1 MRQKPDNNYQG
12 LSPAPDAA
20 WGETDDTMNILKAK
34 RIRHFLRLTYP
45 VRVVAQGLSFR
56 GEYPDLPGCSYES
69 ESIEALYRNL
79 DALRRQWITE
89 QVLAGDPVPLPNSH
103 TQPRGAADTLLA
115 PTGRDASDDEPPLPR
130 AHSVDA

>member
-1 MRQKPDNNYQG
+1 
-12 LSPAPDAA
+12 
-20 WGETDDTMNILKAK
+20 MNILKAK

-45 VRVVAQGLSFR
+45 VRVVAHGLCFR

-103 TQPRGAADTLLA
+103 TPPSDAADRLGA
-115 PTGRDASDDEPPLPR
+115 QPGRDASDGDPPLPR